1 MWVFGKLWDQW
12 TIAFKVTTPM
22 LHVLFAAAQL
32 WGSWNF
38 YRMYKKQ
45 GRIIE
50 QKEVQA
56 DIEATVG
63 GQDDPKIDGGATVSQ
78 SNGVVSRD
86 GSEIELTEHP
96 GP

>member
-1 MWVFGKLWDQW
+1 
-12 TIAFKVTTPM
+12 
-22 LHVLFAAAQL
+22 
-32 WGSWNF
+32 
-38 YRMYKKQ
+38 MYKRQ

-63 GQDDPKIDGGATVSQ
+63 GQDDLKIDGGAIVSQ